1 MGTPSASTTSRTR
14 APAARPPLPGATAR
28 AGAEVREEQELGA
41 FALSYKR
48 ALRRATRPARAAI
61 LEGFYSYPRAR
72 RIVEAAAFRAGLAD
86 RVEEIRQEVAFL
98 LHTRFIDTLLEH
110 QGTPQQ
116 SYSLLYAVSG
126 NACRTLRKNISTEA
140 IRHLSLDDDH
150 GEGREQ
156 LLEQVAA
163 AAGDSY
169 GFNPELVEARIDL
182 ERAGAELARR
192 LARAPSA
199 GGEAAA
205 DGGSGTE
212 SHRAGEPDAHIQAGQ
227 PTIGTTISVPEI
239 QAPGPE
245 RPGQDPK
252 PESPAAP
259 TMTQAAY
266 ATAQSAQSHIARLPE
281 HRVVAS
287 ILGLPP
293 LSVPG
298 SIPPKA
304 TLLPP
309 LPRSWRD
316 PWGMM
321 ELPMVWSHEEASV
334 DINALELPLQV
345 LAIHTRWADRV
356 PYQEVKG
363 LIDAVKRETGRG
375 PRDLASALGIGPTAW
390 LNYAKARSVDIPS
403 KVVESMRTV
412 LARTKAQSTAIATA
426 KPSEPLSWQ
435 EVELLPITKLLDYW
449 GRLLAGDEPNPQERD
464 LLLCK
469 LFSLKP
475 LSYTERWRKCPPVTL
490 VTLDT
495 WRSGVAAGRTLAVA
509 DREALHAIVLA
520 QLEIETRRRDG
531 ARLRA

>member
-1 MGTPSASTTSRTR
+1 MGTPSVSTSRTR
-14 APAARPPLPGATAR
+14 ATAPRSPLPGASAV
-28 AGAEVREEQELGA
+28 AGAGAREEKELGA
-41 FALSYKR
+41 FALSYQR
-48 ALRRATRPARAAI
+48 ALRRATRAARAAI
-61 LEGFYSYPRAR
+61 LEGFYSDPRAR

-110 QGTPQQ
+110 RGTPQQ

-163 AAGDSY
+163 ASGDSY
-169 GFNPELVEARIDL
+169 GFDPELVEARIDL

-199 GGEAAA
+199 CGESAA
-205 DGGSGTE
+205 DGGQAPS
-212 SHRAGEPDAHIQAGQ
+212 RPAGESGALIQADR
-227 PTIGTTISVPEI
+227 PTAGAAILGPEI
-239 QAPGPE
+239 SPPGSECPGQAP
-245 RPGQDPK
+245 K
-252 PESPAAP
+252 LESPAPP
-259 TMTQAAY
+259 TMTQAAS
-266 ATAQSAQSHIARLPE
+266 ATAQSVHSHVPQPPRDG
-281 HRVVAS
+281 VVAS
-287 ILGLPP
+287 FLGLPP
-293 LSVPG
+293 LSVPAG
-298 SIPPKA
+298 STPPKA

-321 ELPMVWSHEEASV
+321 ELPMVWSHQEPAI
-334 DINALELPLQV
+334 DINAIELPLQI

-375 PRDLASALGIGPTAW
+375 PRDLANALGVGPTAW
-390 LNYAKARSVDIPS
+390 LSYAKGRAVDIPS
-403 KVVESMRTV
+403 KVVKSMRTV
-412 LARTKAQSTAIATA
+412 LARTKAQSAAIATA
-426 KPSEPLSWQ
+426 EPGEPLPWQ

-449 GRLLAGDEPNPQERD
+449 GRLLAGDEPNLQERD

-495 WRSGVAAGRTLAVA
+495 WRSGVAAGRTLSVA
-509 DREALHAIVLA
+509 DRESLHTIVLA
-520 QLEIETRRRDG
+520 QLEIETGRRDG
-531 ARLRA
+531 MRLRS